1 MPAPHPIELRERVV
15 RAYERS
21 GESILVVAARFAV
34 APAALQRWLRRK
46 READT
51 VAPRER
57 GGGNLSPIDLA
68 LLTALVIELRDA
80 TTYELTAAYNRRV
93 AKAGRVHRSSI
104 QRALRRA
111 GYVFKKNAYAPSNSR
126 DQTSKRSVRASS
138 GG

>member
-1 MPAPHPIELRERVV
+1 MPAPHPVELRERVV

-21 GESILVVAARFAV
+21 GESIPLVAARFGV

-57 GGGNLSPIDLA
+57 GGGNLSPIDIA
-68 LLTALVIELRDA
+68 VLTAIVIELRDA

-93 AKAGRVHRSSI
+93 AKNAHVHRSSI

-111 GYVFKKNAYAPSNSR
+111 GYVFKKNAYGPLSSR
-126 DQTSKRSVRASS
+126 DQTSKRSA
-138 GG
+138 

>member
-21 GESILVVAARFAV
+21 GESILVVAARFGV

-51 VAPRER
+51 LAPRER
-57 GGGNLSPIDLA
+57 GAGIPSPIDVTV
-68 LLTALVIELRDA
+68 LTSLVLELRDA

-93 AKAGRVHRSSI
+93 ERTGRVHRSSI

-111 GYVFKKNAYAPSNSR
+111 GYVFKKKAYGLSSSHDR
-126 DQTSKRSVRASS
+126 TSKRNARASS
-138 GG
+138 AR

>member
-15 RAYERS
+15 RAYEQS
-21 GESILVVAARFAV
+21 GESIPVVAARFAV

-57 GGGNLSPIDLA
+57 GGGNPSPIDIA
-68 LLTALVIELRDA
+68 LLTALVGELRDA

-93 AKAGRVHRSSI
+93 GRAREVHRSSI

-111 GYVFKKNAYAPSNSR
+111 GYVFKKNAYARSNNR
-126 DQTSKRSVRASS
+126 ARTSKPSA
-138 GG
+138 

>member
-21 GESILVVAARFAV
+21 GESILVVAVRFGV

-57 GGGNLSPIDLA
+57 GGGNPSPIDLVV
-68 LLTALVIELRDA
+68 LTGLVLELRDA

-93 AKAGRVHRSSI
+93 GKAGAVHRSSI

-111 GYVFKKNAYAPSNSR
+111 GYVFKKNAYAPSSNR
-126 DQTSKRSVRASS
+126 AQTSKRNV
-138 GG
+138 

>member
-15 RAYERS
+15 RAYERG
-21 GESILVVAARFAV
+21 GESILVVAARFGV
-34 APAALQRWLRRK
+34 APAALQRWLRRN

-57 GGGNLSPIDLA
+57 GGGNPSPIDVT
-68 LLTALVIELRDA
+68 LLTSLVVALRDA

-93 AKAGRVHRSSI
+93 ERSGRVHCSSI

-111 GYVFKKNAYAPSNSR
+111 GYVFKKNAYGLSSSR
-126 DQTSKRSVRASS
+126 DRTFKR
-138 GG
+138 